1 MFLNQERQRSDYIAT
16 EKARKTFITVK
27 INAFLVISVTVH
39 PIDYRY
45 GSEEMRRIW
54 EEENKLQKLLD
65 VEAALARAH
74 AKLGNIPE
82 KSARVI
88 SERANTGLV
97 KLKRVKEIEA
107 EIGHDI
113 MAVVKAL
120 SEVCGEHGKYVHLGA
135 TSNDIIDTANALLIR
150 ESLEIVER
158 DLKRLR
164 SILKELARRYRYT
177 VCIGRTHGQHAV
189 PTTYGMKFAV
199 WLDEVQRHIDRLNEL
214 KERVL
219 VGQMS
224 GAVGTMAS
232 FGEKGLE
239 IQKLVMEDL
248 GLKPVRISNQIIQ
261 RDVYA
266 ELMAF
271 LALIASTLDKIA
283 LEIRNLQRTE
293 ISEVSEPFGEKQVGS
308 STMPHKRNPVR
319 SEKVSGL
326 ARVLYSNVIPAL
338 LNNPLWHERDLTNS
352 SVERVI
358 LPESFILLDE
368 MLKNTIRVLS
378 GLVFFPGNI
387 ERNLYMTNNLIMAE
401 PLMLKLAERGMGR
414 QNAHELVRKLAMRA
428 FREGRD
434 LLEVARESREVRE
447 FLGEEDFTSLKP
459 ENYIGLAPQIVDN
472 VIAFIEEKEREEG
485 S

>member
-1 MFLNQERQRSDYIAT
+1 MA
-16 EKARKTFITVK
+16 
-27 INAFLVISVTVH
+27 VH

-45 GSEEMRRIW
+45 GSEEMRQVW
-54 EEENKLQKLLD
+54 DEGNKLQKLLD

-74 AKLGNIPE
+74 ARVGNIPE
-82 KSARVI
+82 ESARVI
-88 SERANTGLV
+88 SERANTNWV
-97 KLKRVKEIEA
+97 KLERVKEIEA
-107 EIGHDI
+107 EIHHDI

-135 TSNDIIDTANALLIR
+135 TSNDIIDTANALLIKESIAIIEKDLR
-150 ESLEIVER
+150 E
-158 DLKRLR
+158 LR
-164 SILKELARRYRYT
+164 SILKKLAEEHKYT

-189 PTTYGMKFAV
+189 PTTYGMKFAL
-199 WLDEVQRHIDRLNEL
+199 WLDEIQRHIDRIGEL

-219 VGQMS
+219 VGQIS

-232 FGEKGLE
+232 FGDKGLE
-239 IQKLVMEDL
+239 IQRLVMEDL
-248 GLKPVRISNQIIQ
+248 GLRPARISSQIIQ

-266 ELMAF
+266 ELMMV

-293 ISEVSEPFGEKQVGS
+293 ILEVSEPFGEKQVGS
-308 STMPHKRNPVR
+308 STMPHKRNPIR

-358 LPESFILLDE
+358 LPESFVLLDE
-368 MLKNTIRVLS
+368 MLKSMKKVLL
-378 GLVFFPGNI
+378 GLEFFPENI
-387 ERNLYMTNNLIMAE
+387 KRNLYMTHNLIMAE

-414 QNAHELVRKLAMRA
+414 QEAHELVRGLAMRA
-428 FREGRD
+428 FYEKRD
-434 LLEVARESREVRE
+434 LMEIAKESEEVRK
-447 FLGEEDFTSLKP
+447 FLSEEDFENLKP

-472 VIAFIEEKEREEG
+472 VIAYIEEKERKEG
-485 S
+485 L

>member
-1 MFLNQERQRSDYIAT
+1 MA
-16 EKARKTFITVK
+16 
-27 INAFLVISVTVH
+27 VH

-45 GSEEMRRIW
+45 GSEKMRRIW
-54 EEENKLQKLLD
+54 DEENKLQKLLD

-74 AKLGNIPE
+74 AKVGNIPE
-82 KSARVI
+82 ESARVI
-88 SERANTGLV
+88 SERANTKWV
-97 KLKRVKEIEA
+97 KLDRVKEIEA
-107 EIGHDI
+107 EIHHDI

-120 SEVCGEHGKYVHLGA
+120 SEVCGEHGKYIHLGA
-135 TSNDIIDTANALLIR
+135 TSNDIIDTANALLIK
-150 ESLEIVER
+150 ESLAIMEN
-158 DLKRLR
+158 DLKKLR
-164 SILKELARRYRYT
+164 SVLKKLAEEHKYT

-189 PTTYGMKFAV
+189 PTTYGMKFAI

-232 FGEKGLE
+232 FGEKGFE
-239 IQKLVMEDL
+239 IQRLVMEDL
-248 GLKPVRISNQIIQ
+248 GLKSVRISNQIIQ
-261 RDVYA
+261 RDIYA
-266 ELMAF
+266 ELTMF
-271 LALIASTLDKIA
+271 LALVASTLDKIT

-293 ISEVSEPFGEKQVGS
+293 ILEVSEPFGKKQVGS
-308 STMPHKRNPVR
+308 STMPHKRNPIR

-358 LPESFILLDE
+358 LPESFVLIDE
-368 MLKNTIRVLS
+368 MLKNTIKILS
-378 GLVFFPGNI
+378 GLEFFPENI
-387 ERNLYMTNNLIMAE
+387 ERNLYLTNNLIMAE
-401 PLMLKLAERGMGR
+401 PLMLKLAEKGMGR
-414 QNAHELVRKLAMRA
+414 QEAHELVRRLAMEA

-434 LLEVARESREVRE
+434 LLEVVKENEEVRK
-447 FLGEEDFTSLKP
+447 FLSDGDIASLKP

>member
-1 MFLNQERQRSDYIAT
+1 MA
-16 EKARKTFITVK
+16 
-27 INAFLVISVTVH
+27 VH

-54 EEENKLQKLLD
+54 DEENKLQKLLD

-74 AKLGNIPE
+74 AKVGNIPE
-82 KSARVI
+82 ESARVI
-88 SERANTGLV
+88 SERANTKWV
-97 KLKRVKEIEA
+97 KLERVKEIEA
-107 EIGHDI
+107 EIHHDI

-135 TSNDIIDTANALLIR
+135 TSNDIIDTANALLIK
-150 ESLEIVER
+150 ESLAIVER
-158 DLKRLR
+158 DLKELR
-164 SILKELARRYRYT
+164 SVLKRLAMEHKYT

-189 PTTYGMKFAV
+189 PTTYGMKFAI
-199 WLDEVQRHIDRLNEL
+199 WLDEVQRHIDRINQL

-232 FGEKGLE
+232 FGERGLE
-239 IQKLVMEDL
+239 IQRLVMEGL
-248 GLKPVRISNQIIQ
+248 GLKPARITNQIIQ

-266 ELMAF
+266 ELMMV

-293 ISEVSEPFGEKQVGS
+293 ILEVSEPFGKKQVGS
-308 STMPHKRNPVR
+308 STMPHKRNPIR

-358 LPESFILLDE
+358 LPESFVLLDE
-368 MLKNTIRVLS
+368 MLKTTIKVLS
-378 GLVFFPGNI
+378 GLEFFPENI
-387 ERNLYMTNNLIMAE
+387 KRNLYLTNNLIMAE
-401 PLMLKLAERGMGR
+401 PLMLKLTEKGMGR
-414 QNAHELVRKLAMRA
+414 QEAHELVRQLAMKA
-428 FREGRD
+428 FHEKRD
-434 LLEVARESREVRE
+434 LLEVVRESEE
-447 FLGEEDFTSLKP
+447 AMKYLTEEDLESLKP

-472 VIAFIEEKEREEG
+472 VIAFIGEKEREEAFMG
-485 S
+485 R

>member
-1 MFLNQERQRSDYIAT
+1 MA
-16 EKARKTFITVK
+16 
-27 INAFLVISVTVH
+27 VH

-54 EEENKLQKLLD
+54 EEGNKLQKLLD

-74 AKLGNIPE
+74 ARVGNIPE
-82 KSARVI
+82 ESARVI
-88 SERANTGLV
+88 SERANTKLV
-97 KLKRVKEIEA
+97 RLERVKEIEA
-107 EIGHDI
+107 EIHHDI

-135 TSNDIIDTANALLIR
+135 TSNDIIDTANALLIK
-150 ESLEIVER
+150 ESLTIVEN
-158 DLKRLR
+158 DLKELR
-164 SILKELARRYRYT
+164 SILKNLAKEHRRT

-189 PTTYGMKFAV
+189 PTTYGMKFAI

-214 KERVL
+214 RDRVL

-239 IQKLVMEDL
+239 IQRLVMEDL
-248 GLKPVRISNQIIQ
+248 GLKPARISNQIIQ

-271 LALIASTLDKIA
+271 LALVASTLDKIA

-293 ISEVSEPFGEKQVGS
+293 ILEVSEPFGKKQVGS
-308 STMPHKRNPVR
+308 STMPHKRNPIR
-319 SEKVSGL
+319 SEKISGL

-358 LPESFILLDE
+358 LPESFMLLDE
-368 MLKNTIRVLS
+368 MLKNMKKVLA
-378 GLVFFPGNI
+378 GLEFFPENI
-387 ERNLYMTNNLIMAE
+387 KRNLYLTNNLIMAE
-401 PLMLKLAERGMGR
+401 PLMLKLTDKGMGR
-414 QNAHELVRKLAMRA
+414 QEAHELVRQLAMSA
-428 FREGRD
+428 FQDGRD
-434 LLEVARESREVRE
+434 LIEVAKENQTVRK
-447 FLGEEDFTSLKP
+447 FLSEEDFESLKP
-459 ENYIGLAPQIVDN
+459 ENYIGLATEIVNN
-472 VIAFIEEKEREEG
+472 VIAWIEEKELKERL
-485 S
+485 

>member
-1 MFLNQERQRSDYIAT
+1 MA
-16 EKARKTFITVK
+16 
-27 INAFLVISVTVH
+27 VH

-54 EEENKLQKLLD
+54 EEGNKLQKLLD

-74 AKLGNIPE
+74 AKVGNIPE
-82 KSARVI
+82 ESAKVI
-88 SERANTGLV
+88 SEKANIKYV
-97 KLKRVKEIEA
+97 KLERVKEIEA
-107 EIGHDI
+107 EIHHDI

-135 TSNDIIDTANALLIR
+135 TSNDIIDTANALLIKD
-150 ESLEIVER
+150 SLEIVLK
-158 DLKRLR
+158 DLRELR
-164 SILKELARRYRYT
+164 TILKELAKEHKYT

-189 PTTYGMKFAV
+189 PTTYGMKFAI
-199 WLDEVQRHIDRLNEL
+199 WLDEIQRHIERIEQA
-214 KERVL
+214 KERIL

-239 IQKLVMEDL
+239 IQRLVMEYL
-248 GLKPVRISNQIIQ
+248 GLKPARISNQIIQ
-261 RDVYA
+261 RDIYA
-266 ELMAF
+266 ELMMI

-293 ISEVSEPFGEKQVGS
+293 ILEVSEPFGKKQVGS
-308 STMPHKRNPVR
+308 STMPHKRNPIR
-319 SEKVSGL
+319 SEKICGL
-326 ARVLYSNVIPAL
+326 ARIIYSNVIPAL

-358 LPESFILLDE
+358 LPETFMLLDE
-368 MLKNTIRVLS
+368 MLKNMKKVLS
-378 GLVFFPGNI
+378 GLEFFPENI
-387 ERNLYMTNNLIMAE
+387 KRNLYLTNNLIMAE
-401 PLMLKLAERGMGR
+401 PLMLKLTEKGMGR
-414 QNAHELVRKLAMRA
+414 QEAHEIVRQIAMKA
-428 FREGRD
+428 FYEKRD
-434 LLEVARESREVRE
+434 LIEVARENEVVRE
-447 FLGEEDFTSLKP
+447 YLDDKDFEELKP

-472 VIAFIEEKEREEG
+472 IIQYIEEIEQKEAQE

>member
-1 MFLNQERQRSDYIAT
+1 MA
-16 EKARKTFITVK
+16 
-27 INAFLVISVTVH
+27 VH

-54 EEENKLQKLLD
+54 DEKNKLQKLLD

-74 AKLGNIPE
+74 ARVGNIPE
-82 KSARVI
+82 ESARVI
-88 SERANTGLV
+88 SERANTNWVTLE
-97 KLKRVKEIEA
+97 RVKEIEA
-107 EIGHDI
+107 EIHHDI

-120 SEVCGEHGKYVHLGA
+120 SEVCGEHGKYVHLSA
-135 TSNDIIDTANALLIR
+135 TSNDIIDTANALLIK
-150 ESLEIVER
+150 ESLDIVLR
-158 DLKRLR
+158 DLRELR
-164 SILKELARRYRYT
+164 SILKNLAREHKYT

-189 PTTYGMKFAV
+189 PTTYGMKFAI
-199 WLDEVQRHIDRLNEL
+199 WLDEIQRHIDRIEQA
-214 KERVL
+214 KERFL

-232 FGEKGLE
+232 FGGKGLE
-239 IQKLVMEDL
+239 IQCLVMEDL

-266 ELMAF
+266 ELIMI

-293 ISEVSEPFGEKQVGS
+293 ILEVSEPFGKKQVGS
-308 STMPHKRNPVR
+308 STMPHKRNPIR

-368 MLKNTIRVLS
+368 MLKSMKKVLS
-378 GLVFFPGNI
+378 GLEFFPENI
-387 ERNLYMTNNLIMAE
+387 ERNLYMTHNLVMAE
-401 PLMLKLAERGMGR
+401 PLMLKLTENGMGR
-414 QNAHELVRKLAMRA
+414 QEAHELVRQIAMKA
-428 FREGRD
+428 FYEKKD
-434 LLEVARESREVRE
+434 LMDVAKESEEVRR
-447 FLGEEDFTSLKP
+447 FLSDEDFESLKP
-459 ENYIGLAPQIVDN
+459 ENYIGLAPQIVEN
-472 VIAFIEEKEREEG
+472 VIAHIEEKEQK
-485 S
+485 

>member
-1 MFLNQERQRSDYIAT
+1 MA
-16 EKARKTFITVK
+16 
-27 INAFLVISVTVH
+27 VH

-45 GSEEMRRIW
+45 GSDEMRRIW
-54 EEENKLQKLLD
+54 DEENKLQKLLD

-82 KSARVI
+82 ESARVI
-88 SERANTGLV
+88 SERANTEWV
-97 KLKRVKEIEA
+97 KPERVKEIEA
-107 EIGHDI
+107 EIHHDI

-135 TSNDIIDTANALLIR
+135 TSNDIIDTANALLIK
-150 ESLEIVER
+150 ESLEIVKG
-158 DLKRLR
+158 DLREIR
-164 SILKELARRYRYT
+164 SILKNLAREHKYT

-189 PTTYGMKFAV
+189 PTTYGMKFAI
-199 WLDEVQRHIDRLNEL
+199 WLDEVQRHLDRISEL
-214 KERVL
+214 EERVL

-224 GAVGTMAS
+224 GAVGTMAG
-232 FGEKGLE
+232 FGDKGLE
-239 IQKLVMEDL
+239 IQRLVMEDL

-266 ELMAF
+266 ELMAV

-293 ISEVSEPFGEKQVGS
+293 ILEVSEPFGKKQVGS
-308 STMPHKRNPVR
+308 STMPHKRNPIR

-358 LPESFILLDE
+358 LPESFVLLDE
-368 MLKNTIRVLS
+368 MLKSMKKVLA
-378 GLVFFPGNI
+378 GLEFFPENI
-387 ERNLYMTNNLIMAE
+387 RRNLYMTNNLIMAE
-401 PLMLKLAERGMGR
+401 PLMLKLTEKGMGR
-414 QNAHELVRKLAMRA
+414 QEAHELVRRLAMKA
-428 FREGRD
+428 FRENRD
-434 LLEVARESREVRE
+434 LMAVARENEEVRK
-447 FLGEEDFTSLKP
+447 FLGEDDFEGLKP
-459 ENYIGLAPQIVDN
+459 ENYIGMAPQIVEN
-472 VIAFIEEKEREEG
+472 VIAWIEEKERKEG
-485 S
+485 M

>member
-1 MFLNQERQRSDYIAT
+1 MA
-16 EKARKTFITVK
+16 
-27 INAFLVISVTVH
+27 VH

-54 EEENKLQKLLD
+54 DEENKLQKLLD

-74 AKLGNIPE
+74 AKVGNIPE
-82 KSARVI
+82 DSARVI
-88 SERANTGLV
+88 SERANTKWV
-97 KLKRVKEIEA
+97 KVGRVKEIEA
-107 EIGHDI
+107 EIHHDI

-135 TSNDIIDTANALLIR
+135 TSNDIIDTANALLIK
-150 ESLEIVER
+150 ESLAIVEN
-158 DLKRLR
+158 DLKELR
-164 SILKELARRYRYT
+164 SILKNLAREHRYT

-189 PTTYGMKFAV
+189 PTTYGMKFAI
-199 WLDEVQRHIDRLNEL
+199 WLDEIQRHIDRMEEL

-239 IQKLVMEDL
+239 IQRLVMEDL
-248 GLKPVRISNQIIQ
+248 GLKPARISNQIIQ

-266 ELMAF
+266 ELMMV

-293 ISEVSEPFGEKQVGS
+293 ILEISEPFGKKQVGS
-308 STMPHKRNPVR
+308 STMPHKRNPIR

-326 ARVLYSNVIPAL
+326 ARVLYSNVFPAL

-358 LPESFILLDE
+358 LPESFVLLDE
-368 MLKNTIRVLS
+368 MLKSMKKVLA
-378 GLVFFPGNI
+378 GLEFFPENI
-387 ERNLYMTNNLIMAE
+387 RRNLYMTNNLIMAE
-401 PLMLKLAERGMGR
+401 PLMLKLTERGMGR
-414 QNAHELVRKLAMRA
+414 QEAHELVRQLAMKA
-428 FREGRD
+428 FGENRD
-434 LLEVARESREVRE
+434 LIEVARENEDVRKFLSRD
-447 FLGEEDFTSLKP
+447 DFESLKP
-459 ENYIGLAPQIVDN
+459 GNYIGMAPQIVDN
-472 VIAFIEEKEREEG
+472 VIAWIEEKERKEG
-485 S
+485 R

>member
-1 MFLNQERQRSDYIAT
+1 MA
-16 EKARKTFITVK
+16 
-27 INAFLVISVTVH
+27 VH

-54 EEENKLQKLLD
+54 DEENKLQKLLD

-82 KSARVI
+82 ESARVI
-88 SERANTGLV
+88 SERANTKWV
-97 KLKRVKEIEA
+97 KLERVKEIEN
-107 EIGHDI
+107 EIHHDI

-135 TSNDIIDTANALLIR
+135 TSNDIIDTANALLIK
-150 ESLEIVER
+150 ESLAIIEK
-158 DLKRLR
+158 DLRELR
-164 SILKELARRYRYT
+164 SILKKLAEEHKYT
-177 VCIGRTHGQHAV
+177 VCVGRTHGQHAV
-189 PTTYGMKFAV
+189 PTTYGMKFAL
-199 WLDEVQRHIDRLNEL
+199 WLDEIQRHIDRIEEL

-232 FGEKGLE
+232 FGDKGLE
-239 IQKLVMEDL
+239 IQRLVMEDL
-248 GLKPVRISNQIIQ
+248 GLRPARISSQVIQ

-266 ELMAF
+266 ELMMV

-293 ISEVSEPFGEKQVGS
+293 ILEVSEPFGKKQVGS
-308 STMPHKRNPVR
+308 STMPHKRNPIR

-358 LPESFILLDE
+358 LPESFVLLDE
-368 MLKNTIRVLS
+368 MLKSMKKVLS
-378 GLVFFPGNI
+378 GLEFFPENI
-387 ERNLYMTNNLIMAE
+387 KRNLYMTHNLIMAE
-401 PLMLKLAERGMGR
+401 PLMLELTERGMGR
-414 QNAHELVRKLAMRA
+414 QEAHELVRGLAMKA
-428 FREGRD
+428 FYEKRD
-434 LLEVARESREVRE
+434 LMEIAKESEEVRK
-447 FLGEEDFTSLKP
+447 FLSEEDFESLKP
-459 ENYIGLAPQIVDN
+459 ENYIGIAPQIVDN
-472 VIAFIEEKEREEG
+472 VIAYIGEKERKEG
-485 S
+485 M

>member
-1 MFLNQERQRSDYIAT
+1 MAI
-16 EKARKTFITVK
+16 
-27 INAFLVISVTVH
+27 H

-45 GSEEMRRIW
+45 GSEEMKRIW

-74 AKLGNIPE
+74 AKVGNIPE
-82 KSARVI
+82 ESARAI
-88 SERANTGLV
+88 SERANTKWV
-97 KLKRVKEIEA
+97 KVERVKEIEA
-107 EIGHDI
+107 EIHHDI

-135 TSNDIIDTANALLIR
+135 TSNDIIDTANALLIK
-150 ESLEIVER
+150 ESLEIVLK
-158 DLKRLR
+158 DLRELR
-164 SILKELARRYRYT
+164 SILKKLAKEHKYT

-189 PTTYGMKFAV
+189 PTTYGMKFAI
-199 WLDEVQRHIDRLNEL
+199 WLDEIQRHIDRIEEA
-214 KERVL
+214 KERIL

-239 IQKLVMEDL
+239 IQRLVMEDL
-248 GLKPVRISNQIIQ
+248 GLKPARISNQIIQ
-261 RDVYA
+261 RDIYA
-266 ELMAF
+266 ELMGI

-293 ISEVSEPFGEKQVGS
+293 ILEVSEPFGKKQVGS
-308 STMPHKRNPVR
+308 STMPHKRNPIR
-319 SEKVSGL
+319 CEKVSGL
-326 ARVLYSNVIPAL
+326 ARVIYSNVIPAL

-358 LPESFILLDE
+358 LPETFILLDE
-368 MLKNTIRVLS
+368 MLKSMKKVLS
-378 GLVFFPGNI
+378 GLEFFPENI
-387 ERNLYMTNNLIMAE
+387 KRNLYLTKNLIMAE
-401 PLMLKLAERGMGR
+401 PLMLKLTEKGMGR
-414 QNAHELVRKLAMRA
+414 QEAHELVRKLAMKA
-428 FREGRD
+428 FEEGRD
-434 LLEVARESREVRE
+434 LLEVVRESEAME
-447 FLGEEDFTSLKP
+447 YLTEDDLNSLKP

-472 VIAFIEEKEREEG
+472 VIAYIEEVERRER

>member
-1 MFLNQERQRSDYIAT
+1 MAI
-16 EKARKTFITVK
+16 
-27 INAFLVISVTVH
+27 H

-45 GSEEMRRIW
+45 GSEEMKRIW

-74 AKLGNIPE
+74 AKVGNIPE
-82 KSARVI
+82 ESARVI
-88 SERANTGLV
+88 SERANTKYV
-97 KLKRVKEIEA
+97 KLERVKEIEA
-107 EIGHDI
+107 EIHHDI

-150 ESLEIVER
+150 ESLEIVLK
-158 DLKRLR
+158 DLRELR
-164 SILKELARRYRYT
+164 SILKNLAKEHKYT

-189 PTTYGMKFAV
+189 PTTYGMKFAI
-199 WLDEVQRHIDRLNEL
+199 WLDEIQRHIERIEEA
-214 KERVL
+214 KERIL

-239 IQKLVMEDL
+239 IQRLVMEDL
-248 GLKPVRISNQIIQ
+248 GLKPARISNQIIQ

-266 ELMAF
+266 ELMAI

-293 ISEVSEPFGEKQVGS
+293 ILEVSEPFGKKQVGS
-308 STMPHKRNPVR
+308 STMPHKRNPIR

-326 ARVLYSNVIPAL
+326 ARVIYSNVIPAL

-358 LPESFILLDE
+358 LPETFVLLDE
-368 MLKNTIRVLS
+368 MLKSIKKVLS
-378 GLVFFPGNI
+378 GLEFFPENI
-387 ERNLYMTNNLIMAE
+387 KRNLYLTKNLIMAE
-401 PLMLKLAERGMGR
+401 PLMLKLTEKGMGR
-414 QNAHELVRKLAMRA
+414 QEAHELVRKLAMKA
-428 FREGRD
+428 FEEGRD
-434 LLEVARESREVRE
+434 LLEVVKESEAMVY
-447 FLGEEDFTSLKP
+447 LSEDDLNSLKP
-459 ENYIGLAPQIVDN
+459 ENYIGLAPQIVDS
-472 VIAFIEEKEREEG
+472 VIAHIEEVERQERT
-485 S
+485 

>member
-1 MFLNQERQRSDYIAT
+1 MA
-16 EKARKTFITVK
+16 
-27 INAFLVISVTVH
+27 VH

-54 EEENKLQKLLD
+54 DEENKLQKLLD
-65 VEAALARAH
+65 VEAALSRAH
-74 AKLGNIPE
+74 AKVGNIPE
-82 KSARVI
+82 ESARVI
-88 SERANTGLV
+88 SERANTKWV
-97 KLKRVKEIEA
+97 KLERVKEIES
-107 EIGHDI
+107 EIHHDI

-150 ESLEIVER
+150 ESLAIVER
-158 DLKRLR
+158 DLKTLR
-164 SILKELARRYRYT
+164 SILKKLAREHKYT

-189 PTTYGMKFAV
+189 PTTYGMKFAI
-199 WLDEVQRHIDRLNEL
+199 WLDEVQRHIDRINQL

-248 GLKPVRISNQIIQ
+248 GLKPARISNQIIQ

-266 ELMAF
+266 ELMMV

-293 ISEVSEPFGEKQVGS
+293 ILEVSEPFGKKQVGS
-308 STMPHKRNPVR
+308 STMPHKRNPIR

-358 LPESFILLDE
+358 LPESFVLLDE
-368 MLKNTIRVLS
+368 MLKSMIKVLS
-378 GLVFFPGNI
+378 GLEFFPENI
-387 ERNLYMTNNLIMAE
+387 ERNLYLTNNLIMAE
-401 PLMLKLAERGMGR
+401 PLMLKLTEKGMGR
-414 QNAHELVRKLAMRA
+414 QEAHELVRQLAMKA
-428 FREGRD
+428 FYEKRD
-434 LLEVARESREVRE
+434 LLEVVRESEE
-447 FLGEEDFTSLKP
+447 AMKYLSEEDVESLKP

-472 VIAFIEEKEREEG
+472 VIAFIEEKEREEA
-485 S
+485 SKDQ

>member
-1 MFLNQERQRSDYIAT
+1 MA
-16 EKARKTFITVK
+16 
-27 INAFLVISVTVH
+27 VH

-54 EEENKLQKLLD
+54 DEENKLQKLLD

-82 KSARVI
+82 ESARVI
-88 SERANTGLV
+88 SERANTKWV
-97 KLKRVKEIEA
+97 KLDRVKEIEA
-107 EIGHDI
+107 EIHHDI

-120 SEVCGEHGKYVHLGA
+120 SEVCHEHGKYVHLGA
-135 TSNDIIDTANALLIR
+135 TSNDIIDTANVLLIK
-150 ESLEIVER
+150 ESLAIVEN
-158 DLKRLR
+158 DLREMR
-164 SILKELARRYRYT
+164 SILKNLAKEHKYT

-189 PTTYGMKFAV
+189 PTTYGMKFAI
-199 WLDEVQRHIDRLNEL
+199 WLDEIQRHLDRIEEL
-214 KERVL
+214 KERIL

-232 FGEKGLE
+232 FGDKGLE
-239 IQKLVMEDL
+239 IQRLVMEDL
-248 GLKPVRISNQIIQ
+248 GLKPARISNQIIQ

-266 ELMAF
+266 ELMAV

-293 ISEVSEPFGEKQVGS
+293 ILEISEPFGRKQVGS
-308 STMPHKRNPVR
+308 STMPHKRNPIR

-358 LPESFILLDE
+358 LPESFVLLDE
-368 MLKNTIRVLS
+368 MLKSMKKVLS
-378 GLVFFPGNI
+378 GLEFFPENI
-387 ERNLYMTNNLIMAE
+387 ERNLYMTHNLIMAE
-401 PLMLKLAERGMGR
+401 PLMLKLTEKGMGR
-414 QNAHELVRKLAMRA
+414 QEAHELVRQLAMKA
-428 FREGRD
+428 FGENRD
-434 LLEVARESREVRE
+434 LIEVARENEDVKE
-447 FLGEEDFTSLKP
+447 FLTEDDFESLKP
-459 ENYIGLAPQIVDN
+459 ENYIGMAPQIVDN
-472 VIAFIEEKEREEG
+472 VIAWIEAKEQKEG
-485 S
+485 L

>member
-1 MFLNQERQRSDYIAT
+1 MAI
-16 EKARKTFITVK
+16 
-27 INAFLVISVTVH
+27 H

-45 GSEEMRRIW
+45 GSEEMKRIW

-74 AKLGNIPE
+74 AQLGNIPE
-82 KSARVI
+82 ESAKII
-88 SERANTGLV
+88 SERANTNWV
-97 KLKRVKEIEA
+97 KVERVNEIEE
-107 EIGHDI
+107 EIHHDI

-135 TSNDIIDTANALLIR
+135 TSNDIIDTANALLIKD
-150 ESLEIVER
+150 SLEIVLK
-158 DLKRLR
+158 DLRELR
-164 SILKELARRYRYT
+164 SILKKLAKEHKYT

-189 PTTYGMKFAV
+189 PTTYGMKFAI
-199 WLDEVQRHIDRLNEL
+199 WLDEIQRHIDRIEEA
-214 KERVL
+214 KKRIL

-239 IQKLVMEDL
+239 LQRLVMEDL
-248 GLKPVRISNQIIQ
+248 GLKPARISNQIIQ
-261 RDVYA
+261 RDIYG
-266 ELMAF
+266 ELMSI

-293 ISEVSEPFGEKQVGS
+293 ILEVSEPFGKKQVGS
-308 STMPHKRNPVR
+308 STMPHKRNPIR
-319 SEKVSGL
+319 CEKVSGL
-326 ARVLYSNVIPAL
+326 ARVIYSNVIPAL

-358 LPESFILLDE
+358 LPETFILLDE
-368 MLKNTIRVLS
+368 MLKSMKKVLS
-378 GLVFFPGNI
+378 GLEFFPENI
-387 ERNLYMTNNLIMAE
+387 KRNLYLTKNLIMAE
-401 PLMLKLAERGMGR
+401 PLMLKLTEKGMGR
-414 QNAHELVRKLAMRA
+414 QEAHELVRKLAMKA
-428 FREGRD
+428 FEEGRD
-434 LLEVARESREVRE
+434 LLEVVKESEAMKY
-447 FLGEEDFTSLKP
+447 LTEDDLNSLKP

-472 VIAFIEEKEREEG
+472 VIAYIEEVERRER

>member
-1 MFLNQERQRSDYIAT
+1 MA
-16 EKARKTFITVK
+16 
-27 INAFLVISVTVH
+27 VH

-54 EEENKLQKLLD
+54 DEENKLQKLLD

-74 AKLGNIPE
+74 AKVGNIPE
-82 KSARVI
+82 DSAHVI
-88 SERANTGLV
+88 SERANTKCV
-97 KLKRVKEIEA
+97 KVERVKEIEA
-107 EIGHDI
+107 EIHHDI
-113 MAVVKAL
+113 MAVVKVL

-135 TSNDIIDTANALLIR
+135 TSNDIIDTANALLIK
-150 ESLEIVER
+150 ESLVIVEN
-158 DLKRLR
+158 DLKELR
-164 SILKELARRYRYT
+164 SILKNLAREHKYT

-189 PTTYGMKFAV
+189 PTTYGMKFAI
-199 WLDEVQRHIDRLNEL
+199 WLDEIQRHIDRIEEL
-214 KERVL
+214 KERIL

-239 IQKLVMEDL
+239 IQRLVMKDL
-248 GLKPVRISNQIIQ
+248 GLKPAKISNQIIQ

-266 ELMAF
+266 ELMMV

-293 ISEVSEPFGEKQVGS
+293 ILEISEPFGKKQVGS
-308 STMPHKRNPVR
+308 STMPHKRNPIR

-326 ARVLYSNVIPAL
+326 ARVLYSNVFPAL

-358 LPESFILLDE
+358 LPESFVLLDE
-368 MLKNTIRVLS
+368 MLKSIKKVLA
-378 GLVFFPGNI
+378 GLEFFSENI

-401 PLMLKLAERGMGR
+401 PLMLKLTEKGMGR
-414 QNAHELVRKLAMRA
+414 QEAHELVRQLAMKA
-428 FREGRD
+428 FGENRD
-434 LLEVARESREVRE
+434 LIEVARENEDVRK
-447 FLGEEDFTSLKP
+447 FLSQDDFESLKP
-459 ENYIGLAPQIVDN
+459 GNYIGMAPQIVDN
-472 VIAFIEEKEREEG
+472 VIAWIEEKERKEG
-485 S
+485 R

>member
-1 MFLNQERQRSDYIAT
+1 MA
-16 EKARKTFITVK
+16 
-27 INAFLVISVTVH
+27 VH

-45 GSEEMRRIW
+45 GSDEMRRIW
-54 EEENKLQKLLD
+54 DEENKLQKLLD

-74 AKLGNIPE
+74 AKVGNIPE
-82 KSARVI
+82 ESARIV
-88 SERANTGLV
+88 SERASTEWV
-97 KLKRVKEIEA
+97 KLDRVREIEA

-158 DLKRLR
+158 DLKKLR
-164 SILKELARRYRYT
+164 TVLKKLAGKHKYT

-189 PTTYGMKFAV
+189 PTTYGMKFAI
-199 WLDEVQRHIDRLNEL
+199 WLDEVQRHIDRFNEL

-232 FGEKGLE
+232 FGEKGPK
-239 IQKLVMEDL
+239 IQRLVMEDL
-248 GLKPVRISNQIIQ
+248 GLKPARISNQIVQ

-266 ELMAF
+266 ELIAF

-293 ISEVSEPFGEKQVGS
+293 ILEVSEPFGKKQVGS
-308 STMPHKRNPVR
+308 STMPHKRNPIR

-358 LPESFILLDE
+358 LPESFVLIDE
-368 MLKNTIRVLS
+368 MLKSTIKVLS
-378 GLVFFPGNI
+378 GLEFFPENI
-387 ERNLYMTNNLIMAE
+387 ERNLYMTSNLIMAE
-401 PLMLKLAERGMGR
+401 PLMLKLAEKGMGR
-414 QNAHELVRKLAMRA
+414 QEAHELVRGLAMKA

-434 LLEVARESREVRE
+434 LLEVVRESEEVRK
-447 FLGEEDFTSLKP
+447 FLSAEEVASLKP
-459 ENYIGLAPQIVDN
+459 ENYIGLAPRIVDN
-472 VIAFIEEKEREEG
+472 VIAFIEEKEREED

>member
-1 MFLNQERQRSDYIAT
+1 MA
-16 EKARKTFITVK
+16 
-27 INAFLVISVTVH
+27 VH

-54 EEENKLQKLLD
+54 DEENKLQKLLE

-74 AKLGNIPE
+74 AKVGNIPE
-82 KSARVI
+82 ESARVI
-88 SERANTGLV
+88 SERANTKWV
-97 KLKRVKEIEA
+97 KLERVKEIEA
-107 EIGHDI
+107 EIHHDI

-135 TSNDIIDTANALLIR
+135 TSNDIIDTANTLLIK
-150 ESLEIVER
+150 ESLEIVEN
-158 DLKRLR
+158 DLREIR
-164 SILKELARRYRYT
+164 SILKNLAREHKYT

-189 PTTYGMKFAV
+189 PTTYGMKFAI
-199 WLDEVQRHIDRLNEL
+199 WLDEIQRHLDRIEEL

-232 FGEKGLE
+232 FGDKGLE
-239 IQKLVMEDL
+239 IQRLVMEDL
-248 GLKPVRISNQIIQ
+248 GLKPARISNQIIQ

-266 ELMAF
+266 ELMAV

-293 ISEVSEPFGEKQVGS
+293 ILEISEPFGKKQVGS
-308 STMPHKRNPVR
+308 STMPHKRNPIR

-326 ARVLYSNVIPAL
+326 ARVLYSNVFPAL

-358 LPESFILLDE
+358 LPESFVLLEE
-368 MLKNTIRVLS
+368 MLKSMRKVLS
-378 GLVFFPGNI
+378 GLEFFPENI
-387 ERNLYMTNNLIMAE
+387 KRNLHMTHNLIMAE
-401 PLMLKLAERGMGR
+401 PLMLKLTEKGMGR
-414 QNAHELVRKLAMRA
+414 QKAHELVRGLAMKA
-428 FREGRD
+428 FRENRD
-434 LLEVARESREVRE
+434 LIEVAKENEDVRK
-447 FLGEEDFTSLKP
+447 FLTEDDFESLKP
-459 ENYIGLAPQIVDN
+459 ENYIGMAPQIVDN
-472 VIAFIEEKEREEG
+472 VIAWIEEKERKEG
-485 S
+485 I